1 MQNYVVGLKNRVEA
15 NKIHTINA
23 KINVSGGLVNVTIE
37 MDVEPWGETVSED
50 LSVDQRKF
58 VDTLTV
64 KLLMETLPRIC
75 DR

>member
-23 KINVSGGLVNVTIE
+23 KINVSGGLVNVTNR
-37 MDVEPWGETVSED
+37 DGCG
-50 LSVDQRKF
+50 
-58 VDTLTV
+58 TLGRNGV
-64 KLLMETLPRIC
+64 GRSFRGSKEIRGYI